1 MLRRRRHN
9 SPVAVAVTPATP
21 GLTHPDTQQFAAAV
35 TNIHGADISAAATG
49 TWSSATPAAATID
62 ADGLATTVAAG
73 TTDINFTTDR
83 LSVSDATPAVLT
95 VS

>member
-9 SPVAVAVTPATP
+9 TPVLVAVTPATP
-21 GLTHPDTQQFAAAV
+21 GITDPDTEQFAAEV

-49 TWSSATPAAATID
+49 TWSSSDLDVATID
-62 ADGLATTVAAG
+62 ADGLATSVGAG
-73 TTDINFTTDR
+73 TSDINFATDR
-83 LSVSDATPAVLT
+83 LGVVDATPAVLT